1 MLLPHAVIVAA
12 LTTSLA
18 TACSLCPMCFLE
30 AVQLRPACIPAQT
43 LLRSSRLA
51 NGSFPASVLA
61 RAGVCNGALAAG
73 LQRRTYSHAESR
85 EKQTDTALLRPGNR
99 GPAGHSAPA
108 GWPLSRSPARRL
120 AARAPPRPRA
130 PARVA
135 PEKVIRHGP
144 DSTCSVAS
152 IFWKKHRALRA
163 QEPFL
168 PSICFF
174 FHSAWA
180 PTDAGGRGVGLEEN
194 CMKDPKR
201 IEIINAIAVHTTKLE
216 QAGYTIVC
224 GEIVKVK

>member
-73 LQRRTYSHAESR
+73 LQRRTYSLAESR
-85 EKQTDTALLRPGNR
+85 ERQTDTALLRPGNR

-120 AARAPPRPRA
+120 AAHAPPRPRA

-135 PEKVIRHGP
+135 PDKVIRHGP

-174 FHSAWA
+174 FFDRGHTWLTSGRRQREAGEYHSA
-180 PTDAGGRGVGLEEN
+180 GGILRSEGL
-194 CMKDPKR
+194 
-201 IEIINAIAVHTTKLE
+201 
-216 QAGYTIVC
+216 
-224 GEIVKVK
+224 

>member
-18 TACSLCPMCFLE
+18 TACSLSPMSFLE

-43 LLRSSRLA
+43 LLCSSRLA
-51 NGSFPASVLA
+51 NGTFPASVLA

-85 EKQTDTALLRPGNR
+85 EKQTDAALLRPGNR
-99 GPAGHSAPA
+99 RPAGHSAPA

-135 PEKVIRHGP
+135 PDKAIRHGP
-144 DSTCSVAS
+144 DATCSGDQ
-152 IFWKKHRALRA
+152 FFRKKHRALRA

-168 PSICFF
+168 SLPS
-174 FHSAWA
+174 
-180 PTDAGGRGVGLEEN
+180 
-194 CMKDPKR
+194 M
-201 IEIINAIAVHTTKLE
+201 
-216 QAGYTIVC
+216 Y
-224 GEIVKVK
+224 

>member
-73 LQRRTYSHAESR
+73 LQRRTYSLAESR
-85 EKQTDTALLRPGNR
+85 ERQTDTALLRPGNR

-130 PARVA
+130 PSRVA
-135 PEKVIRHGP
+135 PGKAIRHGP
-144 DSTCSVAS
+144 DATCSDDS
-152 IFWKKHRALRA
+152 IFRKKHRALRA

-174 FHSAWA
+174 FAWY
-180 PTDAGGRGVGLEEN
+180 TLRGY
-194 CMKDPKR
+194 K
-201 IEIINAIAVHTTKLE
+201 
-216 QAGYTIVC
+216 GYY
-224 GEIVKVK
+224 

>member
-85 EKQTDTALLRPGNR
+85 ERQTDDSQAAQPACVSDTLLQRRPKVVRFLWFAMETLFGSTSQLVRSNYSLMR
-99 GPAGHSAPA
+99 KSWKPAGKHGFHFHHAIQKVCS
-108 GWPLSRSPARRL
+108 LNSPRWCARLPRVL
-120 AARAPPRPRA
+120 TAAKATFLKP
-130 PARVA
+130 VFL
-135 PEKVIRHGP
+135 EKTTR
-144 DSTCSVAS
+144 
-152 IFWKKHRALRA
+152 KNL
-163 QEPFL
+163 
-168 PSICFF
+168 
-174 FHSAWA
+174 
-180 PTDAGGRGVGLEEN
+180 
-194 CMKDPKR
+194 
-201 IEIINAIAVHTTKLE
+201 NAK
-216 QAGYTIVC
+216 
-224 GEIVKVK
+224 

>member
-85 EKQTDTALLRPGNR
+85 ERQTDTALLRPGNR

-135 PEKVIRHGP
+135 PDKVIRHGP
-144 DSTCSVAS
+144 DSTCSIAS

-174 FHSAWA
+174 FFDREAEK
-180 PTDAGGRGVGLEEN
+180 PV
-194 CMKDPKR
+194 
-201 IEIINAIAVHTTKLE
+201 
-216 QAGYTIVC
+216 
-224 GEIVKVK
+224 

>member
-61 RAGVCNGALAAG
+61 RAGVCSGALAAG
-73 LQRRTYSHAESR
+73 LQRRTYSHAEGR

-174 FHSAWA
+174 SSSPTCRDFWTLEELFLGTLECVRVITLPILIHSAVI
-180 PTDAGGRGVGLEEN
+180 D
-194 CMKDPKR
+194 
-201 IEIINAIAVHTTKLE
+201 
-216 QAGYTIVC
+216 
-224 GEIVKVK
+224 